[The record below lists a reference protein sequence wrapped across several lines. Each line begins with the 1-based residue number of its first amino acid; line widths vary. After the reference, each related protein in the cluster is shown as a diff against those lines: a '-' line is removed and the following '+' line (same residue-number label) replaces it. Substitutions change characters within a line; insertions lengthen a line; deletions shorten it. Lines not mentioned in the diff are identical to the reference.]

1 MTKIH
6 RPTLKQ
12 VAQVARV
19 SQSTA
24 SMILNQKSGVTFNQ
38 ETVERVHSAALR
50 LGYLQDAT
58 PVSRVFQKR
67 VIAIFTSTITGY
79 YYTALI
85 QAIEQ
90 AAQQENYE
98 TVCFQTYHNATREM
112 SGISMFSHSDIAGI
126 IFTHVPQNYPM
137 LENIPSEIPVV
148 VIGDH
153 NTFLRADMVETN
165 NYAAG
170 EIMAQY
176 ILSLGHRHVAFL
188 NDFFEWQ
195 GYPTSTRLSGVQA
208 AFARQ
213 ADATLYVKSQLAVG
227 ELGLGSYM
235 TRRKAGYEMVKDC
248 LWEHPQVTAIMAITD
263 VLAYGVLDA
272 LYERKLRV
280 PEDYSVCGF
289 DNNFASDLLGL
300 TTLDHHMFEVGIQ
313 AFRLLHAKMQKQQIL
328 PSSITKTELTGTLLP
343 RTSTA
348 PPKSQ
353 R

>member
-1 MTKIH
+1 MVKNH

-12 VAQVARV
+12 VAQVAQV

-24 SMILNQKSGVTFNQ
+24 SMILNQKSGVSFNR
-38 ETVERVHSAALR
+38 ETVDRVYSAALR
-50 LGYLQDAT
+50 LGYLKEDA
-58 PVSRVFQKR
+58 PVSSVFQKR
-67 VIAIFTSTITGY
+67 VVAIFTSTITGY

-98 TVCFQTYHNATREM
+98 ALCFQTYHSATREM

-126 IFTHVPQNYPM
+126 IFTYVPQNYAM
-137 LENIPSEIPVV
+137 LENIPQDIPVV

-153 NTFLRADMVETN
+153 HAFLRADMVETN

-170 EIMAQY
+170 MIMARH

-195 GYPTSTRLSGVQA
+195 GYPTSTRLKGVQA
-208 AFARQ
+208 VFDQ
-213 ADATLYVKSQLAVG
+213 QPDAVLYVQSQQAVG
-227 ELGLGSYM
+227 ELALGSYM
-235 TRRKAGYEMVKDC
+235 TRRKAGYEMMQAC
-248 LWEHPQVTAIMAITD
+248 LAEHPQATAIMAITD

-272 LYERKLRV
+272 LYERNLRV

-300 TTLDHHMFEVGIQ
+300 TTLDHHMFEIGIQ
-313 AFRLLHAKMQKQQIL
+313 AFLLLHAKIRKEQVL
-328 PSSITKTELTGTLLP
+328 PLSTITKTELLGSLIP
-343 RTSTA
+343 RRSTA
-348 PPKSQ
+348 AL
-353 R
+353 RA